1 MDSFCYSGAVF
12 PPLTSLPSLDSGPLL
27 LFSEVKPA
35 IKRFQDVEGVK
46 KNLTAEINTVH
57 LDKVDGCFWNF

>member
-1 MDSFCYSGAVF
+1 MDSFRYSSAVL

-46 KNLTAEINTVH
+46 KNLTVEINAVH
-57 LDKVDGCFWNF
+57 LDTVDDWFWNF